1 MIDPVFAILAGAALV
16 AVAISAWRGNRPLR
30 QAAGGTAVVL
40 AAAAAFTGPWE
51 GERTEAYLD
60 RIASP
65 PVWTVCYGETR
76 GVQQGDRYTHEQ
88 CQAMF
93 MDALAG
99 FHTALTACIPTLPQQ
114 PEGVQVALVS
124 WSYNVGT
131 GAACRSTLARLAN
144 AGDWRAACD
153 QLPRWNKAGG
163 KTIQGLVN
171 RRAAEQRL
179 CIAAL

>member
-1 MIDPVFAILAGAALV
+1 MANPLAAILGVCRRRRATGGGAA
-16 AVAISAWRGNRPLR
+16 AIL
-30 QAAGGTAVVL
+30 L
-40 AAAAAFTGPWE
+40 AAAAFVGPWE

-76 GVQQGDRYTHEQ
+76 GVQPGDRYTPAE
-88 CQAMF
+88 CQAMLF
-93 MDALAG
+93 EALA
-99 FHTALTACIPTLPQQ
+99 TYRDELARCIPPLTGQ

-153 QLPRWNKAGG
+153 QLPRWDRAGG
-163 KTIQGLVN
+163 VVVRGLTN
-171 RRAAEQRL
+171 RRAAEHRL
-179 CIAAL
+179 CLSALNP

>member
-1 MIDPVFAILAGAALV
+1 MLQFLSTLLAWLKSLVSTRRKAATTT
-16 AVAISAWRGNRPLR
+16 
-30 QAAGGTAVVL
+30 GTAAIL
-40 AAAAAFTGPWE
+40 AAAAAFVGPWE

-60 RIASP
+60 RVASP

-76 GVQQGDRYTHEQ
+76 GVKAGDRYSSSECSEMLTG
-88 CQAMF
+88 
-93 MDALAG
+93 ALG
-99 FHTALTACIPTLPQQ
+99 EFRDRLVTCIPSLPQQ

-131 GAACRSTLARLAN
+131 GAACRSTLAKRAN
-144 AGDWRAACD
+144 AGRWRDACN

-163 KTIQGLVN
+163 RVVQGLVN

-179 CIAAL
+179 CLSALDGA